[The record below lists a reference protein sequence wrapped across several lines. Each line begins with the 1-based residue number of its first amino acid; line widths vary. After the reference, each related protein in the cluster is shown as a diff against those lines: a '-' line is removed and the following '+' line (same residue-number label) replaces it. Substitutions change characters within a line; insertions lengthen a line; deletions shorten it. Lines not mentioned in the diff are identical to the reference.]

1 MTDQEMEAKIKEF
14 FDNNYEILHLESGH
28 SITEDG
34 KRMALSQALCYWH
47 KLKEVAK
54 SVTDTE
60 VRLTLPDQK
69 TPKGRTY
76 SIDGVVDIVKEKGE
90 TWMYDIKTHEPEY
103 IKANIDFYEDQINVY
118 AYIWQKLR
126 SNALN
131 HAAVISTAYT
141 KGMRDALYNND
152 ENRFRQEMEKWNPV
166 IEMSFTPEKVDKT
179 VKDFG
184 KIVDAIEENEFAPP
198 KKDILEEKVRGSERA
213 FGVQVC
219 RNCDARF
226 SCGAFRAYA
235 TDPKRKGRVEFV
247 KYIELPGDDL
257 EQEQWVNANLEV
269 LEDQIG
275 EYRT

>member
-1 MTDQEMEAKIKEF
+1 MIDQEMEAKIKEF

-34 KRMALSQALCYWH
+34 KRRALEQVLYYWR
-47 KLKEVAK
+47 KLKEIAK
-54 SVTDTE
+54 NVTDTE

-69 TPKGRTY
+69 TPKKRTY
-76 SIDGVVDIVKEKGE
+76 SIDGVVDIVKEKDE

-103 IKANIDFYEDQINVY
+103 IVANKEFYEEQINVY
-118 AYIWQKLR
+118 AHIWQKLR
-126 SNALN
+126 GNALD
-131 HAAVISTAYT
+131 HAAIISTAYP
-141 KGMRDALYNND
+141 KGMRDAFFYRDLD
-152 ENRFRQEMEKWNPV
+152 RFQQEMEKWNPV
-166 IEMSFTPEKVDKT
+166 IEISFTPEKVDKT
-179 VKDFG
+179 IKDFG
-184 KIVDAIEENEFAPP
+184 KIVDAIEESEFVPP
-198 KKDILEEKVRGSERA
+198 EKGKLEEKAYGSTRA

-247 KYIELPGDDL
+247 KYIELSGDDL
-257 EQEQWVNANLEV
+257 EQEQWVNANLEA